1 MSISEIEKQFFECFG
16 IGEPV
21 IRKWQYEGFYEDYYW
36 NDYLENCE
44 EILKSNNLTVE
55 EFNKRIQNSKTKAWK
70 LEEDVYD
77 RFTDSIRTQFGQI
90 SEAFMSY
97 PKISDRELLELL
109 CVYNEFQ
116 NSYELL
122 FIPSSITELKNSLL
136 RIMVDS
142 VKNEQANKYFCN
154 DVEKLKGKVKELFEG
169 IKE

>member
-1 MSISEIEKQFFECFG
+1 MTTEIEKRFFECFG

-21 IRKWQYEGFYEDYYW
+21 VRKWCYDGYYEDYYW

-55 EFNKRIQNSKTKAWK
+55 EFNKRIQDSKTKAWK
-70 LEEDVYD
+70 LKEEDVYD
-77 RFTDSIRTQFGQI
+77 RSTDSIKTQFGQI

-97 PKISDRELLELL
+97 PKISDRKLLELL

-122 FIPSSITELKNSLL
+122 FIPDSITELKDSLL

-142 VKNEQANKYFCN
+142 VKNEQVNKYFCN
-154 DVEKLKGKVKELFEG
+154 DVEKFKGKVKELFEG